1 MITMR
6 PNGMLPT
13 MGYEASD
20 EPPKPMSDDEIGER
34 VAAFRAGLERR
45 WDRWLLAQRAS
56 NRKTTRETG
65 RMLDKACA
73 DSSL

>member
-34 VAAFRAGLERR
+34 VAAFRAGLVGSVATRAKSVESKNDPRNGPDAGQSLRR
-45 WDRWLLAQRAS
+45 FVAVV
-56 NRKTTRETG
+56 
-65 RMLDKACA
+65 
-73 DSSL
+73 